1 MLAGERKD
9 DFLCSL
15 YATLLGNDILD
26 FSVISTPTI
35 RYSRSRRYGS
45 HRPAHQGAPV
55 KHFLNFKTLFVAL
68 TVGAAVYAV
77 RSGQPTGR
85 FLGLPYDFR
94 VPTADRLRE
103 RLWNEDDER
112 IFTPMVFGVGWSINL
127 FRLVEKFQADNAVE
141 ECTDAGDLPPA
152 PRSES
157 QLPS

>member
-1 MLAGERKD
+1 M
-9 DFLCSL
+9 
-15 YATLLGNDILD
+15 
-26 FSVISTPTI
+26 
-35 RYSRSRRYGS
+35 
-45 HRPAHQGAPV
+45 
-55 KHFLNFKTLFVAL
+55 FVAL

-141 ECTDAGDLPPA
+141 ENARKPPTFPPPLARSLNPPRRPQVVARWCSGSTKDFGSSDPGSNPGRAATKPVQLAYTVRAGLA
-152 PRSES
+152 G
-157 QLPS
+157 LG

>member
-1 MLAGERKD
+1 M
-9 DFLCSL
+9 
-15 YATLLGNDILD
+15 
-26 FSVISTPTI
+26 
-35 RYSRSRRYGS
+35 
-45 HRPAHQGAPV
+45 
-55 KHFLNFKTLFVAL
+55 AL